1 MLSNLAAGIHLE
13 ALQVGQEEL
22 SDISSFVNPASFL
35 DLLHVYTVMEARI
48 KSEIMVSVFGILLRG
63 KISKSRHGKQEI
75 AQD

>member
-48 KSEIMVSVFGILLRG
+48 KSEIMVSVF
-63 KISKSRHGKQEI
+63 
-75 AQD
+75 